1 MTAHASIALA
11 QNLHGGE
18 CELGRNAAADY
29 SEEKTFRAP
38 DGR

>member
-1 MTAHASIALA
+1 MTAYASIALA
-11 QNLHGGE
+11 RTYGAGA